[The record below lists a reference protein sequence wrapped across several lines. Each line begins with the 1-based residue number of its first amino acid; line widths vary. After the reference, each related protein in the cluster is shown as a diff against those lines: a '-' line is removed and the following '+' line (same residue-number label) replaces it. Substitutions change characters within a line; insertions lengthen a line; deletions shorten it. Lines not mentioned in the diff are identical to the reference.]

1 MKDSVTEYDFDKPL
15 DRRNGDSLKWNR
27 YAGRDVLPL
36 WVADMDFAAPP
47 AVLAT
52 LRGAGWQGPGPDRF
66 LAPEIEYAVRLVA
79 SSAVLRAVEAVTGPL
94 A

>member
-1 MKDSVTEYDFDKPL
+1 
-15 DRRNGDSLKWNR
+15 
-27 YAGRDVLPL
+27 
-36 WVADMDFAAPP
+36 
-47 AVLAT
+47 VLAT
-52 LRGAGWQGPGPDRF
+52 LREAGWQGPGPDRF